1 MNVVGHDVINS
12 KQTCNILLL
21 FWFHFISF
29 LFAFSV
35 GGLDFFFFVPFCVF
49 VAGWRHALRSEW
61 PFTFIIEFF
70 TVLTFNKMPN
80 AMVNPHEGPQ
90 CLGL

>member
-1 MNVVGHDVINS
+1 MSVVGHDVINS

-35 GGLDFFFFVPFCVF
+35 GGLDFFFPFRFAFSLLVGGMLF
-49 VAGWRHALRSEW
+49 GVSGLLLLLLNFLRY
-61 PFTFIIEFF
+61 
-70 TVLTFNKMPN
+70 
-80 AMVNPHEGPQ
+80 
-90 CLGL
+90 